1 MTITELIDK
10 FKTLP
15 KDIYVVLENN
25 KGELLPGTVKM
36 THRRIRNSNLH
47 KLWQLIEPSDRRI
60 VRDAILLDLNYKI
73 NHSSLD
79 NNLEILNIRDRL
91 GIDKKL
97 INSFLFEP
105 EGRNI
110 EHVSIKRAKQLH
122 TLKEV
127 SSRAAELERRVIR
140 LNLPN
145 NLKFYYTLD
154 GLNLVKNI
162 YSTMFY
168 GIGLNKNTICVDNKQ
183 LMPGNSIIIS
193 TLPDRNNSYC
203 DFSISRGNQ
212 EKPVMKYT
220 KLLYDLK
227 NDDL

>member
-1 MTITELIDK
+1 MTITELIDR

-15 KDIYVVLENN
+15 KDLYVVLENN
-25 KGELLPGTVKM
+25 KGELMPGTVKM
-36 THRRIRNSNLH
+36 THRRIRDHRLH
-47 KLWQLIEPSDRRI
+47 KLWRLIQPLDTT
-60 VRDAILLDLNYKI
+60 VKDAILLDFNYKV
-73 NHSSLD
+73 HDASLY
-79 NNLEILNIRDRL
+79 NNLEISNIRDRL

-97 INSFLFEP
+97 IDQFLYEP

-110 EHVSIKRAKQLH
+110 EYVSIKRAKYLY

-127 SSRAAELERRVIR
+127 ASRAAELEHRVIK

-168 GIGLNKNTICVDNKQ
+168 GMGLNKITISVDNKQ
-183 LMPGNSIIIS
+183 LMPGNSVIIS
-193 TLPDRNNSYC
+193 TLPDRNKSCC

>member
-15 KDIYVVLENN
+15 KDLYVVLENN
-25 KGELLPGTVKM
+25 KGKLLPGTVKM
-36 THRRIRNSNLH
+36 THRSIKHCDLH
-47 KLWQLIEPSDRRI
+47 KLWKLIQPYDRATK
-60 VRDAILLDLNYKI
+60 DTILLDFNYKI

-97 INSFLFEP
+97 IDAFFFEP
-105 EGRNI
+105 RNDI
-110 EHVSIKRAKQLH
+110 EHVSIKRTKRLY

-127 SSRAAELERRVIR
+127 VGRATELERRVIR

-145 NLKFYYTLD
+145 NLKFYYALD

-162 YSTMFY
+162 
-168 GIGLNKNTICVDNKQ
+168 
-183 LMPGNSIIIS
+183 
-193 TLPDRNNSYC
+193 
-203 DFSISRGNQ
+203 
-212 EKPVMKYT
+212 
-220 KLLYDLK
+220 
-227 NDDL
+227 

>member
-1 MTITELIDK
+1 MTITELIDR
-10 FKTLP
+10 FKPLP
-15 KDIYVVLENN
+15 KDLYVVLENN
-25 KGELLPGTVKM
+25 KGELMPGTVKM
-36 THRRIRNSNLH
+36 THRRIRDHRLH
-47 KLWQLIEPSDRRI
+47 KLWRLIQLDTTVKDI
-60 VRDAILLDLNYKI
+60 ILLDFNYRV
-73 NHSSLD
+73 NDASLY

-97 INSFLFEP
+97 IDQFLYEP

-110 EHVSIKRAKQLH
+110 EHVSIKRAKYLY

-127 SSRAAELERRVIR
+127 ASRAAELERRVIR

-168 GIGLNKNTICVDNKQ
+168 GIGLNKITICVDNKQ
-183 LMPGNSIIIS
+183 LMPGNSVIIS
-193 TLPDRNNSYC
+193 TLPDRNKSCC

-212 EKPVMKYT
+212 EKSVMKYT

-227 NDDL
+227 NDD

>member
-1 MTITELIDK
+1 MTITELIDR
-10 FKTLP
+10 FKPLP
-15 KDIYVVLENN
+15 KDLYVVLENN
-25 KGELLPGTVKM
+25 KGELMPGTVKM
-36 THRRIRNSNLH
+36 THRRIRDHRLH
-47 KLWQLIEPSDRRI
+47 KLWRLIQLDTTVKDI
-60 VRDAILLDLNYKI
+60 ILLDFNYRV
-73 NHSSLD
+73 NDASLY

-97 INSFLFEP
+97 IDQFLYEP
-105 EGRNI
+105 EGCNI
-110 EHVSIKRAKQLH
+110 EHVSIKRAKYLY

-127 SSRAAELERRVIR
+127 ASRAAELERRVIR

-168 GIGLNKNTICVDNKQ
+168 GIGLNKITICVDNKQ
-183 LMPGNSIIIS
+183 LMPGNSVIIS
-193 TLPDRNNSYC
+193 TLPDRNKSCC

-212 EKPVMKYT
+212 EKSVMKYT

-227 NDDL
+227 NDD

>member
-1 MTITELIDK
+1 MTITELIYR

-15 KDIYVVLENN
+15 KDLYVVLENN

-36 THRRIRNSNLH
+36 THRRIRNSDLH
-47 KLWQLIEPSDRRI
+47 KLWQLIRPCDRT
-60 VRDAILLDLNYKI
+60 VKDAILLDLNYRVPYA
-73 NHSSLD
+73 SLN

-97 INSFLFEP
+97 IDQFLFES
-105 EGRNI
+105 EGHNI
-110 EHVSIKRAKQLH
+110 EHVSIKSTKHLY

-127 SSRAAELERRVIR
+127 ASRAAELEHRVIR

-145 NLKFYYTLD
+145 NLKFYYALD

-168 GIGLNKNTICVDNKQ
+168 GIGLNKITINVGNKQ
-183 LMPGNSIIIS
+183 LMPGNSVIIS
-193 TLPDRNNSYC
+193 TLPDRNISCC

-227 NDDL
+227 KR